1 MRLKDL
7 FEQTYSIGDV
17 RISPNELDTLQL
29 RTYNRIKGGEVDLDT
44 ADEKELD
51 IIFDLIDLGVLDQD
65 GNIIDDA
72 SEFNDEVS
80 SDDFSFDVSDEDSED
95 LGDVEL
101 DFQDDNDDIEFH

>member
-7 FEQTYSIGDV
+7 FERAYSIGDV

-29 RTYNRIKGGEVDLDT
+29 RTYNRIEKGEVSLDT

-65 GNIIDDA
+65 GNVIGDTGEFASDDA
-72 SEFNDEVS
+72 NGDE
-80 SDDFSFDVSDEDSED
+80 FSFDISDEGDGDLED
-95 LGDVEL
+95 IL
-101 DFQDDNDDIEFH
+101 DIPDDNEDIEFH